1 MVTGPVGATNTGD
14 SGSPLE
20 QVLFT
25 TARALAESD
34 TLEAAAPR
42 MLKAICEALD
52 WQHGTIW
59 EVDRARTVLRNIG
72 AWHAPSLPF
81 AEFTDITRQSLFAP
95 GVGLPGRV
103 WSLKEPVWIP
113 DVTRDPN

>member
-1 MVTGPVGATNTGD
+1 MVTGPVGATTTGD
-14 SGSPLE
+14 PGSPLE

-52 WQHGTIW
+52 WQHGTI
-59 EVDRARTVLRNIG
+59 
-72 AWHAPSLPF
+72 
-81 AEFTDITRQSLFAP
+81 
-95 GVGLPGRV
+95 
-103 WSLKEPVWIP
+103 
-113 DVTRDPN
+113 